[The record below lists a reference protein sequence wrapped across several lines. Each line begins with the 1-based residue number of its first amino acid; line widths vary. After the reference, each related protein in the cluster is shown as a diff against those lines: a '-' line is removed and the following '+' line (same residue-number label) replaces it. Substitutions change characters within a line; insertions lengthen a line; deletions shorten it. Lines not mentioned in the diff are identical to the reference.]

1 MLSISH
7 GSWLLKPEKCLN
19 NLMADFSKKTKY
31 IKLVATD
38 IDGVWTDSRMYVTPE
53 GVFMKAFST
62 YDGMAVSML
71 KKKGIIVAILTSEN
85 TDIVLSR
92 AEKLKIEEVYVD
104 EHEKLKRLI
113 YLTKKYEISMD
124 EVAYIG
130 DDINDLQA
138 LQAVGFSAL
147 SGNSPIQD
155 QFTPDYITKCHGG
168 HGAFREFAD
177 IILSAK

>member
-1 MLSISH
+1 
-7 GSWLLKPEKCLN
+7 
-19 NLMADFSKKTKY
+19 
-31 IKLVATD
+31 
-38 IDGVWTDSRMYVTPE
+38 
-53 GVFMKAFST
+53 
-62 YDGMAVSML
+62 
-71 KKKGIIVAILTSEN
+71 
-85 TDIVLSR
+85 
-92 AEKLKIEEVYVD
+92 
-104 EHEKLKRLI
+104 
-113 YLTKKYEISMD
+113 MD